1 MGGGELEDVG
11 RLDDKTLIVTGAA
24 SGIGRACAERFLE
37 EGANVM
43 LTDLN
48 ESAGR
53 ALSAAMGERAAFRR
67 LDVSCEADWEQG
79 VAEALARFGHLDGVA
94 NVAGIA
100 MQGDDIEHCTEAVW
114 DRILG
119 VNLDGVFLGTRSG
132 IAAMKEDR
140 GGSIVNISSIDCIVS
155 DPAGASLAYTASKGG
170 VRLLSKSAALHCAR
184 HGYGIRVNTIHPG
197 YIDTPMVDAF
207 DEDTRAD
214 AIRRHPLGRLGT
226 PREIADAAL
235 YLQSD
240 ESRFVTGA
248 EFVIDGGFTAL

>member
-1 MGGGELEDVG
+1 MG

-37 EGANVM
+37 EGANVV
-43 LTDLN
+43 LGDVN
-48 ESAGR
+48 EAAGN
-53 ALSAAMGERAAFRR
+53 ALASSLGERAAFQM
-67 LDVSCEADWEQG
+67 LDVTREVDWEDA
-79 VAEALARFGHLDGVA
+79 VATALSRWGHLDGVA

-100 MQGDDIEHCTEAVW
+100 MEGDDIEHCTEQTW
-114 DRILG
+114 DRVIG
-119 VNLDGVFLGTRSG
+119 VNLDGVFLGTKHG
-132 IAAMKEDR
+132 VAAMKEDR
-140 GGSIVNISSIDCIVS
+140 GGSIVNISSVDCLVS
-155 DPAGASLAYTASKGG
+155 DPNGAAIAYTASKGG

-197 YIDTPMVDAF
+197 YIDTPMMDFF
-207 DEDTRAD
+207 DEETIDD
-214 AIRRHPLGRLGT
+214 VIRRHPLGRLGK

-240 ESRFVTGA
+240 ESRFVTGS

>member
-1 MGGGELEDVG
+1 MG

-24 SGIGRACAERFLE
+24 SGIGLACAERFLA
-37 EGANVM
+37 EGANV
-43 LTDLN
+43 LLGDVN
-48 ESAGR
+48 EAAGSTLAASLGAR
-53 ALSAAMGERAAFRR
+53 ATFQG
-67 LDVSCEADWEQG
+67 LDVTREADWERA
-79 VAEALARFGHLDGVA
+79 VSTARARWGHLDGVA

-100 MQGDDIEHCTEAVW
+100 MEGDDVEHCTGEMW
-114 DRILG
+114 DRIIG
-119 VNLDGVFLGTRSG
+119 VNLDGVFLGTKYG
-132 IAAMKEDR
+132 VAAMKEDR
-140 GGSIVNISSIDCIVS
+140 GGSIVNISSIDCIVA
-155 DPAGASLAYTASKGG
+155 DPAGASIAYTASKGG

-184 HGYGIRVNTIHPG
+184 HGYGVRVNTIHPG

-207 DEDTRAD
+207 DAETRDD
-214 AIRRHPLGRLGT
+214 AIRRHPMGRLGK

>member
-1 MGGGELEDVG
+1 MG

-37 EGANVM
+37 EGANV
-43 LTDLN
+43 LLGDVNDT
-48 ESAGR
+48 AGR
-53 ALSAAMGERAAFRR
+53 TLAASLGARAAFQT
-67 LDVSCEADWEQG
+67 LDVTREADWERT
-79 VAEALARFGHLDGVA
+79 VATALAHWGHLDGVA

-100 MQGDDIEHCTEAVW
+100 IMGDDVEHCTEEMW
-114 DRILG
+114 DRIIG
-119 VNLDGVFLGTRSG
+119 VNLDGVFLGTKHGVS
-132 IAAMKEDR
+132 AMKEDR
-140 GGSIVNISSIDCIVS
+140 GGSIVNISSIDCLVS
-155 DPAGASLAYTASKGG
+155 DPNGASIAYTASKGG

-197 YIDTPMVDAF
+197 YIDTPMVDLF
-207 DEDTRAD
+207 DDETRDD
-214 AIRRHPLGRLGT
+214 AIRRHPMGRLGK

-235 YLQSD
+235 YLHSD